1 MSQEQ
6 RRRMKRIDRAVLGA
20 GPEEL
25 RKIQEMDVQTQ
36 LDVVWFYDVYAE
48 RMPVPGGRK
57 K

>member
-1 MSQEQ
+1 M
-6 RRRMKRIDRAVLGA
+6 RRIDRAVLGA

-48 RMPVPGGRK
+48 RMPVPGRRK

>member
-6 RRRMKRIDRAVLGA
+6 RRRMRRIDRRVLEA
-20 GPEEL
+20 GPDEL

-36 LDVVWFYDVYAE
+36 LDLVWFYDVYAE
-48 RMPVPGGRK
+48 RMPVPGRGK